1 MIAKEIGLG
10 QATTSRYL
18 HSLVGHD
25 LVDKVGGARY
35 TLGIGLYL
43 LGQRSLNGRNVRLVA
58 HPYLENLHRQF
69 DETVSLALRIKD
81 QVVVIDCIEAT
92 RALRQGSSIGFHN
105 PWHAS
110 SLGKSMLA
118 RLPEAE
124 AIEILSHTT
133 LSVETTHTLRGIDA
147 VMAALEPVRTQKYA
161 LDDEESSEGG
171 RCVGAAILDADG
183 RPIGAISI
191 SGPASRM
198 QCPQSGAPFRT
209 RLEMFPRRSASPE
222 STEIN
227 KITHLPKPG
236 SRMQLH
242 DIRVHGGPNGRIL
255 EYVFSPMVEVAS
267 KAFKER

>member
-1 MIAKEIGLG
+1 MSEKTERRSNGDSQDNSAPRFDAIDRTVAILRALEKFDEPLSLSMIAKEIGLG

-183 RPIGAISI
+183 RPIGAIRI
-191 SGPASRM
+191 SGPASRITLDAV
-198 QCPQSGAPFRT
+198 PAIGSTISNAARDVSAALGFSG
-209 RLEMFPRRSASPE
+209 
-222 STEIN
+222 I
-227 KITHLPKPG
+227 
-236 SRMQLH
+236 
-242 DIRVHGGPNGRIL
+242 
-255 EYVFSPMVEVAS
+255 Y
-267 KAFKER
+267 